1 MNFSDVLDKYEY
13 WKENCVKS
21 VLGEFSSVVSIFRNK
36 DSQSDLGAPFLDR
49 APRPGG
55 TEGPSSA
62 SGDTFKA

>member
-1 MNFSDVLDKYEY
+1 M
-13 WKENCVKS
+13 KS